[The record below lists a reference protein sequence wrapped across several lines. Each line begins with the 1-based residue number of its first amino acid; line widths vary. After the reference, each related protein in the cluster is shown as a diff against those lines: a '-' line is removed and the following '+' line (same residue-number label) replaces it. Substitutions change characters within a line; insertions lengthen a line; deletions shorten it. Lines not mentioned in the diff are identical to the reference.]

1 MQVARS
7 SSVPEIYFNIFK
19 NYLRQHTNR
28 LQPNHMKILP
38 RISTLAVAALLAA
51 SVSPSIHAQ
60 TSATTDPVGFYKI
73 TLAGASDNFISLPM
87 ARDAVFAGTVA
98 GSITANSFTVNA
110 GSGSPNWTASQFV
123 YANPAQR
130 ETYYAEFTSGALR
143 GLYYKVTANGTN
155 SLTLDTEGDSLLTHA
170 LPGAPAAALLAGD
183 GVKLRPYWRVKDV
196 FEVAGA
202 PVIEARTVTFTAK
215 DDIFIPNYTS
225 VGVNK
230 SASVTIYYHA
240 GNGWRA
246 VGQST
251 TDYADF
257 LLKPNECI
265 IVRRRNVANLD
276 LTNTGWVLMN
286 KGITFIPGGNGS
298 VGNDTYISINRPAPV
313 KLDDSGLR
321 IADQSKSIIVDSI
334 STFNRQDELFA
345 WDPGTGLNRAPTKT
359 YFYLAG
365 QGWRQVGNASTT
377 IGQTVLLNPGEAYVV
392 RKKAANAGRDWVND
406 ANY

>member
-1 MQVARS
+1 
-7 SSVPEIYFNIFK
+7 
-19 NYLRQHTNR
+19 
-28 LQPNHMKILP
+28 MKILP

-73 TLAGASDNFISLPM
+73 TLTGASDNYIALPM

-155 SLTLDTEGDSLLTHA
+155 SLTLDTEGDSLLLHA
-170 LPGAPAAALLAGD
+170 LPGAPTAALLAGD
-183 GVKLRPYWRVKDV
+183 GVKLRPYWRIKDV

-202 PVIEARTVTFTAK
+202 PVIEARPNSFTAK
-215 DDIFIPNYTS
+215 DDLLFFNYTT
-225 VGVNK
+225 VGTNK
-230 SASVTIYYHA
+230 PASTTIYYLT
-240 GNGWRA
+240 GQGWRSSVA
-246 VGQST
+246 GDFA
-251 TDYADF
+251 DY
-257 LLKPNECI
+257 LLKPNEAF
-265 IVRRRNVANLD
+265 IVRRRNAASLD

-286 KGITFIPGGNGS
+286 RGIAFVNGGNGS
-298 VGNDTYISINRPAPV
+298 VNNDTYISINRPAPV

-321 IADQSKSIIVDSI
+321 LADQTKSPIIDSPNSFTI
-334 STFNRQDELFA
+334 NDTLLSWNA
-345 WDPGTGLNRAPTKT
+345 GAGLNRPPSNT
-359 YFYLAG
+359 YYYLAG
-365 QGWRQVGNASTT
+365 QGWRQTGNGSTT
-377 IGQTVLLNPGEAYVV
+377 IGQTVFLNPGQAYIL

-406 ANY
+406 PNY